1 MQGDAYNG
9 AQATINVWS
18 PKVDV
23 PSEFSLS
30 QIWILAGA
38 FTSDLNSIEAG
49 WQVSHV
55 FPHSFTRAKY
65 IKLNPSILL
74 CIKVAAKVQ
83 LRTCLHSDAHLCCH
97 GGNTTLI
104 QCKQTSCTLGARR
117 HCLLLKWFVSNFL
130 LLFFVCR

>member
-18 PKVDV
+18 PRVDV

-55 FPHSFTRAKY
+55 FPLIHLHGR
-65 IKLNPSILL
+65 SIL
-74 CIKVAAKVQ
+74 
-83 LRTCLHSDAHLCCH
+83 
-97 GGNTTLI
+97 N
-104 QCKQTSCTLGARR
+104 
-117 HCLLLKWFVSNFL
+117 
-130 LLFFVCR
+130 

>member
-18 PKVDV
+18 PRVDV

-55 FPHSFTRAKY
+55 FPLIH
-65 IKLNPSILL
+65 LHGQSIL
-74 CIKVAAKVQ
+74 
-83 LRTCLHSDAHLCCH
+83 
-97 GGNTTLI
+97 N
-104 QCKQTSCTLGARR
+104 
-117 HCLLLKWFVSNFL
+117 
-130 LLFFVCR
+130 